1 MIDDRRRWLMLGVVL
16 LAYAMTV
23 LDATVVNVALPAI
36 QSDLHFSA
44 SDLTWVINA
53 YLITFGAFLLV
64 AGRLGDL
71 IGRRRAF
78 LYGVTSFAAASALC
92 GLATSPGLLVGAR
105 LLQGVGGALAAA
117 TVLAIIVAEFSD
129 PAERARAMSMY
140 VLVAVSGGSL
150 GLLVGGL
157 VADAL
162 SWHWIFF
169 INVPIAVVA
178 LALGRSLLSRD
189 RGLGLSH
196 GVDSGGATLITAALM
211 VGVYGIVGAAD
222 HGWTSLR
229 TLGLLAL
236 ALAMIAG
243 FLAWESRV
251 KNPILPLRLLRL
263 RSLIDASVVRGFL
276 AIGMYTAFFFGTLYL
291 QKVLGFG
298 PVATGFAFL
307 PMTLTV
313 AALSSGIVAVL
324 VRRFGPRPLLFF
336 GLGSMVAGLLLL
348 GSQSADAAYAP
359 QTLIAL
365 MLIGLGAGTS
375 MIPLL
380 TLAMAEVPRADA
392 GIASGIVNVTM
403 QVAAALGLA
412 VLGTLSADHA
422 QSLRAAGH
430 SAADALLSGYHL
442 AIYVAAGIV
451 VVGIV
456 LGAVQLRPRR
466 AQEVRELRFS
476 GAERH

>member
-1 MIDDRRRWLMLGVVL
+1 MTDRRRWLMLGVVL

-36 QSDLHFSA
+36 QSDLHFSP
-44 SDLTWVINA
+44 SGLTWVINA

-78 LYGVTSFAAASALC
+78 LYGVTGFAAASALC
-92 GLATSPGLLVGAR
+92 GLATSPGLLVAAR

-117 TVLAIIVAEFSD
+117 TVLAIIVAEFSE
-129 PAERARAMSMY
+129 PAQRARAMSLY

-169 INVPIAVVA
+169 INIPIAVVA
-178 LALGRSLLSRD
+178 LALGRSLLTRD
-189 RGLGLSH
+189 TGLGLSE
-196 GVDSGGATLITAALM
+196 GVDSFGAVLVTAAMM

-222 HGWTSLR
+222 HGWGSLR
-229 TLGLLAL
+229 TLGLIAV
-236 ALAMIAG
+236 AIAMLAG
-243 FLAWESRV
+243 FVAWESRV

-263 RSLIDASVVRGFL
+263 RSLIDASVVRSFV
-276 AIGMYTAFFFGTLYL
+276 AVGMYTAFFFGTLYL
-291 QKVLGFG
+291 QNVLGFG

-313 AALSSGIVAVL
+313 AALSSGIVAAL

-336 GLGSMVAGLLLL
+336 GLTSMVAGLLLL
-348 GSQSADAAYAP
+348 GAQSADAAYAP
-359 QTLIAL
+359 QTLVAL
-365 MLIGLGAGTS
+365 MLMGLGAGTS

-430 SAADALLSGYHL
+430 SATDALLSGYHL
-442 AIYVAAGIV
+442 AIYVAAGTV

-456 LGAVQLRPRR
+456 LAAVQLRPRR
-466 AQEVRELRFS
+466 EPAIASLEEEAI
-476 GAERH
+476 AER

>member
-1 MIDDRRRWLMLGVVL
+1 MLGVVL

-36 QSDLHFSA
+36 QSDLHFSP
-44 SDLTWVINA
+44 SGLTWVINA

-78 LYGVTSFAAASALC
+78 LYGVAGFAAASALC
-92 GLATSPGLLVGAR
+92 GLASSPGVLVAAR
-105 LLQGVGGALAAA
+105 LLQGVGGALSAA
-117 TVLAIIVAEFSD
+117 TVLAIIVADFSE

-150 GLLVGGL
+150 GLLVGGV

-169 INVPIAVVA
+169 INIPIAVAA
-178 LALGRSLLSRD
+178 LALGRVLLSRD
-189 RGLGLSH
+189 RGLGLAN
-196 GVDSGGATLITAALM
+196 GVDARGAALITAALM
-211 VGVYGIVGAAD
+211 VGVYAIVGAAD
-222 HGWTSLR
+222 HGWTAPR
-229 TLGLLAL
+229 TLALLGLA
-236 ALAMIAG
+236 AAMIAG
-243 FLAWESRV
+243 FLAWEAHV
-251 KNPILPLRLLRL
+251 EQPILPLRLLRL
-263 RSLIDASVVRGFL
+263 RSLIDASVVRSFV

-291 QKVLGFG
+291 QNVLGFG

-313 AALSSGIVAVL
+313 AALSSGVVAAL
-324 VRRFGPRPLLFF
+324 VRRLGPLPVLFA
-336 GLGSMVAGLLLL
+336 GLGAMIAGLLLL
-348 GSQSADAAYAP
+348 ASQGAGAGYAP
-359 QTLIAL
+359 VALIAFLL
-365 MLIGLGAGTS
+365 MGLGAGSS

-412 VLGTLSADHA
+412 VFGTISADHA
-422 QSLRAAGH
+422 RGLRDGGH
-430 SAADALLSGYHL
+430 SASEALLSGYHL
-442 AIYVAAGIV
+442 AIYGAAGVVAVGLLLAIV
-451 VVGIV
+451 
-456 LGAVQLRPRR
+456 ALRPRG
-466 AQEVRELRFS
+466 APAVATLEKEAI
-476 GAERH
+476 AER

>member
-1 MIDDRRRWLMLGVVL
+1 MTDDRRRWVMLGVVL

-36 QSDLHFSA
+36 QTDLDFSP
-44 SDLTWVINA
+44 SGLTWVING

-78 LYGVTSFAAASALC
+78 LYGVSGFAVASALC
-92 GLATSPGLLVGAR
+92 GLATSPALLVGAR

-117 TVLAIIVAEFSD
+117 TVLAIIVSEFSD
-129 PAERARAMSMY
+129 PAERARAMSLY

-150 GLLVGGL
+150 GLLVGGV

-169 INVPIAVVA
+169 INIPIAVVA

-189 RGLGLSH
+189 RGLGMAH
-196 GVDSGGATLITAALM
+196 GVDARGATLITVALM
-211 VGVYGIVGAAD
+211 VGVFGIVGAAD

-236 ALAMIAG
+236 AIAMIAG
-243 FLAWESRV
+243 FLAWEARV
-251 KNPILPLRLLRL
+251 EQPILPLRLLRL
-263 RSLIDASVVRGFL
+263 RSLIDASAVRSFV

-291 QKVLGFG
+291 QNVLGFG

-313 AALSSGIVAVL
+313 AALSSGIVATL
-324 VRRFGPRPLLFF
+324 VRRYGPLPILFG
-336 GLGSMVAGLLLL
+336 GLGSMLAGLLLL
-348 GSQSADAAYAP
+348 ASQSADAAYAP
-359 QTLIAL
+359 QTLIAFLL
-365 MLIGLGAGTS
+365 MGLGAGSS

-380 TLAMAEVPRADA
+380 TLAMAQVPRQDA
-392 GIASGIVNVTM
+392 GIASGIVNVSM

-412 VLGTLSADHA
+412 VFGTISADRT
-422 QSLRAAGH
+422 QTLRAAGH
-430 SAADALLSGYHL
+430 SATDALLSGYHL
-442 AIYVAAGIV
+442 AMFSAAGVI

-456 LGAVQLRPRR
+456 LAAVTLRPRR
-466 AQEVRELRFS
+466 EPALATLEEEAI
-476 GAERH
+476 AER